1 MSGLRE
7 SYAHLADG
15 RPIYFFEEGVGSPL
29 LYVHASTD
37 SADGARGMF
46 ETLRDRF
53 RCIALDRV
61 GYRHSGALDRV
72 TTLAEQVEATAV
84 VHRACTSDP
93 AWVFGHSAGG
103 NWAVAYALAHPDQ
116 VCGLVLMEPALYSVF
131 ATGDRSPGVAAMIE
145 TVGPLFR
152 AGRLHEAVAQFM
164 GVLHPE
170 LTPEALDERAAEY
183 LAPDRRLGWESM
195 ATEQPLVVSWC
206 PTLEEWAR
214 LTQPALVME
223 GDRTGEV
230 LRAVAAR
237 VSELLPCGELAT
249 LEGLDHMAPWS
260 TPDIVA
266 QKTVEFIDRVGAADS
281 RDRTSM

>member
-1 MSGLRE
+1 
-7 SYAHLADG
+7 
-15 RPIYFFEEGVGSPL
+15 
-29 LYVHASTD
+29 
-37 SADGARGMF
+37 MF
-46 ETLRDRF
+46 ETLGDRF
-53 RCIALDRV
+53 RCIALDRM
-61 GYRHSGALDRV
+61 GYHRSGTLDRV
-72 TTLAEQVEATAV
+72 TTLAEQVEAMAV

-131 ATGDRSPGVAAMIE
+131 PAGDRSPGVAAMIE

-164 GVLHPE
+164 GVLRPE
-170 LTPEALDERAAEY
+170 LTPEALEELAAES
-183 LAPDRRLGWESM
+183 LAPDWRPVWESV

-206 PTLEEWAR
+206 PTLAEWAR

-249 LEGLDHMAPWS
+249 LEGLDHLAPWNA
-260 TPDIVA
+260 PGIVA
-266 QKTVEFIDRVGAADS
+266 QRIIEFIERVVASESEGS
-281 RDRTSM
+281 SENEQ